1 MSWDVAFEMKL
12 EISWIVP
19 RIRNEKDINKWD
31 GRIPENIIIPNKPIY
46 RRLAVD
52 EIEVL
57 TKDMNKSYCIEIESW
72 F

>member
-19 RIRNEKDINKWD
+19 RIRNEKDINRWD

-52 EIEVL
+52 
-57 TKDMNKSYCIEIESW
+57 KKMY
-72 F
+72 

>member
-1 MSWDVAFEMKL
+1 MA
-12 EISWIVP
+12 
-19 RIRNEKDINKWD
+19 RIIT
-31 GRIPENIIIPNKPIY
+31 GNIIIPNKPIY

-72 F
+72 FKYLIFTTIKNYYLIYTESWIIR